1 MGLRSLRTIPVVM
14 VAVLLVSTAAV
25 PLVAVAQEQ
34 DVRRLDVAR
43 DILVSKVGTSLGP
56 PGGEVRSLVMAHG
69 DTDRLYLGT
78 VDGHL
83 YYSNDGGESWA
94 LSYAGL
100 PNDATVDNLAVH
112 PHDDDVVFAAY
123 YRGAGTGGL
132 IRSIDG
138 GRSWTPL
145 PVPGDPSLRAL
156 SISPSN
162 PEILYVGGLGGVWRS
177 DDAGAGWTFVGD
189 EGKPFQFVESL
200 AVDPRDPDR
209 VYAGTWR
216 QAYRTLDG
224 GRTWQRIH
232 QGMAI
237 DRDVFSV
244 TIDPR
249 NPDALLAGT
258 CNFIYVSGTGGNDWK
273 ELKIGLARDHNR
285 VHLVAH
291 DPANANV
298 LYAGTRGALYRSND
312 GGQSFH
318 IALASVSVT
327 AIQVAPMG
335 LPVYVGTE
343 ERGVMMSRDGI
354 AFTEHNEGL
363 NASRVVA
370 FDALPGAAHVLFAA
384 RSEGPTQDTL
394 YFSTDIGASWEPL
407 GFGPPLGRIRL
418 VRAQTKPVTRVLVA
432 AERGLWSVRPG
443 GKWAPADPPPG
454 TLHAMEIAHDSGGR
468 VLAATSTGLYYADPH
483 SLGNTDR
490 RSSAFGAGAQQIWI
504 PLTDAGPI
512 TSLSIEG
519 TRLLALG
526 PGRAVSGWLA
536 ADGDGSQGNGSGGDA
551 VEMLTPRGLPDHTA
565 AVAVDRVDADL
576 AYAVAGHSI
585 FRTIDG
591 GTVWE
596 ELELPWPAADLR
608 AVAIDPTHDDQ
619 VLALDFRGALYRGH
633 GGGRHWL
640 ILDSDPGLSRA
651 WKLRV
656 SAQTPGLALIATQG
670 QGLRVIALD
679 PLEKAVQY

>member
-1 MGLRSLRTIPVVM
+1 
-14 VAVLLVSTAAV
+14 
-25 PLVAVAQEQ
+25 
-34 DVRRLDVAR
+34 
-43 DILVSKVGTSLGP
+43 
-56 PGGEVRSLVMAHG
+56 
-69 DTDRLYLGT
+69 
-78 VDGHL
+78 
-83 YYSNDGGESWA
+83 
-94 LSYAGL
+94 
-100 PNDATVDNLAVH
+100 
-112 PHDDDVVFAAY
+112 
-123 YRGAGTGGL
+123 
-132 IRSIDG
+132 
-138 GRSWTPL
+138 
-145 PVPGDPSLRAL
+145 
-156 SISPSN
+156 
-162 PEILYVGGLGGVWRS
+162 
-177 DDAGAGWTFVGD
+177 
-189 EGKPFQFVESL
+189 
-200 AVDPRDPDR
+200 
-209 VYAGTWR
+209 
-216 QAYRTLDG
+216 
-224 GRTWQRIH
+224 
-232 QGMAI
+232 
-237 DRDVFSV
+237 
-244 TIDPR
+244 
-249 NPDALLAGT
+249 
-258 CNFIYVSGTGGNDWK
+258 
-273 ELKIGLARDHNR
+273 
-285 VHLVAH
+285 
-291 DPANANV
+291 
-298 LYAGTRGALYRSND
+298 
-312 GGQSFH
+312 
-318 IALASVSVT
+318 
-327 AIQVAPMG
+327 
-335 LPVYVGTE
+335 
-343 ERGVMMSRDGI
+343 
-354 AFTEHNEGL
+354 
-363 NASRVVA
+363 
-370 FDALPGAAHVLFAA
+370 
-384 RSEGPTQDTL
+384 
-394 YFSTDIGASWEPL
+394 
-407 GFGPPLGRIRL
+407 
-418 VRAQTKPVTRVLVA
+418 
-432 AERGLWSVRPG
+432 
-443 GKWAPADPPPG
+443 
-454 TLHAMEIAHDSGGR
+454 MEIAHDSGGR